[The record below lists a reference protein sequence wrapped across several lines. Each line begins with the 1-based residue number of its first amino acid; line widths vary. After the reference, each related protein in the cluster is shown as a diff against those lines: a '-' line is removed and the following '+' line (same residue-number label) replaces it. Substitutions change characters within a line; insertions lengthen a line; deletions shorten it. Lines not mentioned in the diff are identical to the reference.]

1 MFTFEDADLYEKYPN
16 DLRKMNTFI
25 NGMYL
30 GSNHETKG
38 IIMVEEIYPNGAERI
53 SECRD
58 LSSVSFQ
65 RKTHIQII
73 SRA

>member
-1 MFTFEDADLYEKYPN
+1 MK
-16 DLRKMNTFI
+16 KK
-25 NGMYL
+25 
-30 GSNHETKG
+30 KG

-73 SRA
+73 SIA